1 MVIQEK
7 MSILSEVIVTV
18 IVTKSVGTNMCL
30 ILNMYRDRAACIH
43 EYNSIVDGNNEKR
56 ITYF

>member
-1 MVIQEK
+1 